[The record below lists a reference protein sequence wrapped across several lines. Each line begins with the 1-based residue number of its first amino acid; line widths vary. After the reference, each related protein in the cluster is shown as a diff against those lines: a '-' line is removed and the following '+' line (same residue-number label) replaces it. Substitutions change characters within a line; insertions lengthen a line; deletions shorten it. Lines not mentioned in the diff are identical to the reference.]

1 MLEKMNT
8 RRWIAVGIAVLI
20 LGISAISSGISDKIN
35 SEARMKKMEA
45 SLMNAVNGMNEEVIE
60 EGDSQN
66 RIAVISVEGAIMNVP
81 QASFL
86 TESYDHKATLNALDD
101 ILQDDTIKGVLL
113 KVNSPGGGVYES
125 AELHKR
131 IKAIVDAK
139 KPVYVAMGN
148 TAASGGYYI
157 SAPAT
162 KIYAAPSTLT
172 GSIGVIMGG
181 TNLSGLMDKLG
192 IADQTIKSAA
202 HKDIGSNTRPM
213 TDEERAILQ
222 SVVDDLYG
230 EFLNVVSNGRHMD
243 MATLRP
249 LADGSVFTGKQA
261 KQKGLVDELG
271 YTEDVLAALKKA
283 IKCDNPEVFNYTK
296 GLGDGF
302 FASLFSQKAS
312 DKELAAKLVL
322 GALADNDR
330 PMYLY
335 GGE

>member
-8 RRWIAVGIAVLI
+8 RRWIAVGVAVLI
-20 LGISAISSGISDKIN
+20 LGISALSSGISSKLNRDRQIEKI
-35 SEARMKKMEA
+35 ET
-45 SLMNAVNGMNEEVIE
+45 SLMNSVNGMNEEVVE
-60 EGDSQN
+60 EGDSTK
-66 RIAVISVEGAIMNVP
+66 RIAVITVEGTIMNTP

-86 TESYDHKATLNALDD
+86 AEAYDHTATLNALDD
-101 ILQDDTIKGVLL
+101 IVKDDTVKGVLL

-125 AELHKR
+125 AELYKR
-131 IKAIVDAK
+131 VKAIVDNH
-139 KPVYVAMGN
+139 KPVYVTMGN

-181 TNLSGLMDKLG
+181 SNLSGLMDKLG
-192 IADQTIKSAA
+192 ISDQTIKSAA
-202 HKDIGSNTRPM
+202 HKDIGSTRRPM

-222 SVVDDLYG
+222 GVVDDLYG
-230 EFLNVVSNGRHMD
+230 EFLNVVSQGRHMD
-243 MATLRP
+243 MAKLRP

-261 KQKGLVDELG
+261 KANGLVDELG
-271 YTEDVLAALKKA
+271 YSEDALEALKKA
-283 IKCDNPEVFNYTK
+283 IKTDNPEVFNYTK
-296 GLGDGF
+296 SLGSNF
-302 FASLFSQKAS
+302 FSSLFSQKS
-312 DKELAAKLVL
+312 TEHEVAAKLVL
-322 GALADNDR
+322 KALSDNAR